1 MSYSDVSAID
11 ARMKTREDGYR
22 DEAITVR
29 DDQLKRLTAMRQ
41 ADLSRTHMG
50 QGDPGDAP
58 APQAIPFVDGQ
69 AQAPSA
75 GAFSPDKR
83 RERQVGD
90 AGKAAHPTDKSIEIS
105 EASRRLLAK
114 QNADPQTSKDRR
126 ALLTAPAA
134 AYDVIQAPGAAALN
148 AGSTLMTGLRNA
160 GNRVVNAV
168 AGREVLDTSMQAPQW
183 SLTPA
188 TDKYIREPVQSMT
201 RDAASLR
208 ALQDADKD
216 RIAAAQGGPSE
227 AAPTASA
234 GATLNVRNNNP
245 GNLKFAGQAGARP
258 GPMLPDGTQFA
269 VFDTPEAGVAANI
282 NQLRIYGTRGINTVE
297 KIINTWSPATAHGN
311 TPESTANY
319 IAHVSKALGV
329 APNQPLDMANPQVL
343 QAILRAQ
350 APFEGGQGAGPS
362 QTTQAQPTPGG
373 IISNANAATPAQ
385 FTPAQFFSARE
396 QVDQQTKMAT
406 LRLQQLREMAA
417 VTRDP
422 AELQKLHDLAMGLQ
436 AGLHEAQIY
445 RVAAQAGAGN
455 EGALSQLVQMMG
467 GVGVARTAQ
476 GYVLVDP
483 ASGRAT
489 TAPLRPDELAMK
501 IYGHLSAS
509 ARAQAAAS
517 SKERD
522 KAMYKAQGDMAV
534 EGVKNQGAQKLEEM
548 KANQAISEAILKN
561 QLTSGDIMGVE
572 TNPVSG
578 QTIVRTKRGVFA
590 VAVEASKF
598 DQKPT
603 PKLVPITQ

>member
-11 ARMKTREDGYR
+11 ARMKKREDGYR

-69 AQAPSA
+69 SEGGAGSGSTPYLPLIKTKPPVTPDQSDAESMRLARGQAAPNPDEAGLAALSRMRRAQLTGAKVDPTDERAYGEYVARQRQGGWKGPTTSGTPDTNQQAFQELKAKNTTRTEANPNPSPAEDARFGRVPAPAQGA
-75 GAFSPDKR
+75 GGSQYDKPTPYDGLINQAAQQNGIDPVMFKRLLGTESSFNPNATGAMTPQGQAHGIAQIMTQIHNVSPEQARDPAFAIPFAAKLLADNIR
-83 RERQVGD
+83 AAGGDPERALQMYKGAKSD
-90 AGKAAHPTDKSIEIS
+90 SGKAAM
-105 EASRRLLAK
+105 
-114 QNADPQTSKDRR
+114 
-126 ALLTAPAA
+126 APAIA
-134 AYDVIQAPGAAALN
+134 KILGGAPPTP
-148 AGSTLMTGLRNA
+148 ST
-160 GNRVVNAV
+160 
-168 AGREVLDTSMQAPQW
+168 S
-183 SLTPA
+183 
-188 TDKYIREPVQSMT
+188 
-201 RDAASLR
+201 
-208 ALQDADKD
+208 
-216 RIAAAQGGPSE
+216 GGP
-227 AAPTASA
+227 
-234 GATLNVRNNNP
+234 V
-245 GNLKFAGQAGARP
+245 GNA
-258 GPMLPDGTQFA
+258 
-269 VFDTPEAGVAANI
+269 
-282 NQLRIYGTRGINTVE
+282 Y
-297 KIINTWSPATAHGN
+297 
-311 TPESTANY
+311 
-319 IAHVSKALGV
+319 
-329 APNQPLDMANPQVL
+329 
-343 QAILRAQ
+343 
-350 APFEGGQGAGPS
+350 
-362 QTTQAQPTPGG
+362 
-373 IISNANAATPAQ
+373 AATVQQ
-385 FTPAQFFSARE
+385 FTPEQFFSAAP
-396 QVDQQTKMAT
+396 QVDQQMRMAQ
-406 LRLQQLREMAA
+406 LRLKQLREMAA

-422 AELQKLHDLAMGLQ
+422 AELQKLHDQAMGLQ

-561 QLTSGDIMGVE
+561 QLSAGDIMGEE
-572 TNPVSG
+572 TNAVTG

-590 VAVEASKF
+590 VATEDAGRYGKTS
-598 DQKPT
+598 
-603 PKLVPITQ
+603 KLVPITQ

>member
-41 ADLSRTHMG
+41 ADLSRAHMG

-58 APQAIPFVDGQ
+58 APQAIPYSAGQSEGGAGSGSTPYLPLIKTKPPATPDQSDAESMRLARGQ
-69 AQAPSA
+69 ATPNPDEA
-75 GAFSPDKR
+75 GLAALSRMR
-83 RERQVGD
+83 RAQLTGAKVD
-90 AGKAAHPTDKSIEIS
+90 PTDERTYGEYVARQRQGGWKGP
-105 EASRRLLAK
+105 A
-114 QNADPQTSKDRR
+114 TSG
-126 ALLTAPAA
+126 TP
-134 AYDVIQAPGAAALN
+134 
-148 AGSTLMTGLRNA
+148 
-160 GNRVVNAV
+160 
-168 AGREVLDTSMQAPQW
+168 DTNMQAFQELKGKNTTRTEANPNA
-183 SLTPA
+183 SPA
-188 TDKYIREPVQSMT
+188 E
-201 RDAASLR
+201 DARFAR
-208 ALQDADKD
+208 V
-216 RIAAAQGGPSE
+216 P
-227 AAPTASA
+227 APTASA

-269 VFDTPEAGVAANI
+269 VFDTPEAGVAANV

-422 AELQKLHDLAMGLQ
+422 AELQKLHDQAMGLQ

>member
-1 MSYSDVSAID
+1 MSYFNDVKEVD
-11 ARMKTREDGYR
+11 DYHKTREDTFR
-22 DEAITVR
+22 DNAISVR

-50 QGDPGDAP
+50 QGDPGGAP
-58 APQAIPFVDGQ
+58 APQAIPYSAGQSEGGAGSGSTPYLPLIKTKPPATPDQSDAESMRLARGQ
-69 AQAPSA
+69 AAPNPDEA
-75 GAFSPDKR
+75 GLAALSRMR
-83 RERQVGD
+83 RAQLTGAKVD
-90 AGKAAHPTDKSIEIS
+90 PTDERTYGEYAARQRQGGWKG
-105 EASRRLLAK
+105 
-114 QNADPQTSKDRR
+114 
-126 ALLTAPAA
+126 PAA
-134 AYDVIQAPGAAALN
+134 QGTP
-148 AGSTLMTGLRNA
+148 
-160 GNRVVNAV
+160 
-168 AGREVLDTSMQAPQW
+168 DTNMQAFQELKGKNTTRTEANPNA
-183 SLTPA
+183 SPA
-188 TDKYIREPVQSMT
+188 E
-201 RDAASLR
+201 DARFAR
-208 ALQDADKD
+208 VPAP
-216 RIAAAQGGPSE
+216 AQGGPSE

-234 GATLNVRNNNP
+234 GATINVRNNNP

-269 VFDTPEAGVAANI
+269 VFDTPEAGVAANV

-422 AELQKLHDLAMGLQ
+422 AELQKLHDQAMGLQ
-436 AGLHEAQIY
+436 SGLYEAQIY

-522 KAMYKAQGDMAV
+522 KAMYTAQGQMAV

-572 TNPVSG
+572 TNSVNG

-590 VAVEASKF
+590 VSVEANKF

>member
-11 ARMKTREDGYR
+11 ARMKKREDGYR

-41 ADLSRTHMG
+41 ADLSRAHMG

-58 APQAIPFVDGQ
+58 APQAIPYSAGQSEGGAGSGSTPYLPLIKTKPPATPDQSDAESMRLARGQ
-69 AQAPSA
+69 AAPSPDEA
-75 GAFSPDKR
+75 GLAALSRMR
-83 RERQVGD
+83 RAQLTGAKVD
-90 AGKAAHPTDKSIEIS
+90 PTDERTYGEYVARQRQGGWKGP
-105 EASRRLLAK
+105 A
-114 QNADPQTSKDRR
+114 TSG
-126 ALLTAPAA
+126 TP
-134 AYDVIQAPGAAALN
+134 
-148 AGSTLMTGLRNA
+148 
-160 GNRVVNAV
+160 
-168 AGREVLDTSMQAPQW
+168 DTNMQAFQELKGKNTTRTEANPNA
-183 SLTPA
+183 SPA
-188 TDKYIREPVQSMT
+188 E
-201 RDAASLR
+201 DARFAR
-208 ALQDADKD
+208 V
-216 RIAAAQGGPSE
+216 P
-227 AAPTASA
+227 APTASA

-269 VFDTPEAGVAANI
+269 VFDTPEAGVAANV

-422 AELQKLHDLAMGLQ
+422 AELQKLHDQAMGLQ
-436 AGLHEAQIY
+436 SGLHEAQIY

-534 EGVKNQGAQKLEEM
+534 ESVKNQGLQKLEEM

-572 TNPVSG
+572 TNPVNG

-590 VAVEASKF
+590 VSVEASKF